1 MLVGATVVLGD
12 GQRDCTFWEVTDE
25 APAWATPLEVS
36 PDVSGNPVVYT
47 RVDVLTEVG
56 VDGRLKT
63 KAEVETIERWLTQQ
77 TALYLTARDG
87 TRTSGW
93 RIKPAPQPKIQ
104 RKEGD
109 SPDWL
114 VAIRLWRLP

>member
-1 MLVGATVVLGD
+1 MSATVVLSD
-12 GQRDCTFWEVTDE
+12 GQRHCTFWEVTDE
-25 APAWATPLEVS
+25 TPTWPTPLEVS
-36 PDVSGNPVVYT
+36 PDVDGNPVVYT
-47 RVDVLTEVG
+47 RVDVLAEIG

-63 KAEVETIERWLTQQ
+63 KAEVDLIEQWIDEQ

-87 TRTSGW
+87 TQTSRW
-93 RIKPAPQPKIQ
+93 HIKPAPQPKIQ